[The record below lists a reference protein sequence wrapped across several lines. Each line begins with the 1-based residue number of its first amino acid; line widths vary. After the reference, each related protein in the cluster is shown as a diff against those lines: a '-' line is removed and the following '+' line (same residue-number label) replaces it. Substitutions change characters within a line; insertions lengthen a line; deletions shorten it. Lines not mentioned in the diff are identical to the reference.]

1 MAASDDTPSD
11 DNTPPSP
18 PPALRAPNDADG
30 PWLLRRIW
38 DRINVDDKHFMGCI
52 VGEEGSGKS
61 WTAIRIASEIDPTF
75 DSSERVIFDAVDLL
89 KILRDGDHEPGNVY
103 VLDEAGVQLGRRTW
117 QQRGQILMNQAL
129 QIIRDENLGL
139 IFTLP
144 RLSELDSQSQGRLQA
159 FYEIIDQ
166 EPGEYVIGKWKW
178 MDPDRTDTTGEI
190 YKKYPRRIQEG
201 VKWRITRL
209 SFRPPDPELIAPYKE
224 KKSEF
229 QHEFY
234 QKTIEEHEEEI
245 EEEEAKKLTPGDVV
259 DALKEG
265 DALDAVVSIHGVTG
279 EPYVDG
285 DLVREEY
292 GLTVRAA
299 RTVKKLA
306 ERDDGIDLSG
316 YS

>member
-1 MAASDDTPSD
+1 MAAAD
-11 DNTPPSP
+11 DNADDDRPLAPPE
-18 PPALRAPNDADG
+18 ALRAPNDTAG

-38 DRINVDDKHFMGCI
+38 DRINVKDKHFMGCI

-75 DSSERVIFDAVDLL
+75 DSGERVLFDAVDLL
-89 KILRDGDHEPGNVY
+89 KILRDDEHERGYVY

-117 QQRGQILMNQAL
+117 QQRGQILTNQAL

-144 RLSELDSQSQGRLQA
+144 RLSELDSQAQGRLQA
-159 FYEIIDQ
+159 FYEITDQ

-178 MDPDRTDTTGEI
+178 MDPDRTDTTGNI
-190 YKKYPRRIQEG
+190 YKKYPRRIQDG

-209 SFRPPDPELIAPYKE
+209 SFRPPDAELIAPYKE

-229 QHEFY
+229 QQAFY
-234 QKTIEEHEEEI
+234 EKTIEEHEEDI
-245 EEEEAKKLTPGDVV
+245 EEEEEKKRTPSDVV
-259 DALKEG
+259 AALKKG

-279 EPYVDG
+279 EPYVDD

-316 YS
+316 FS